1 MEDKKE
7 IKVCEPVP
15 EKKTWLDKIRDRK
28 NCCDNWADNHAVL
41 GFPYRH
47 PLLFGALLAVCV
59 FVVACCCRGP
69 VAANDDYS
77 TTSEVYESAPP
88 VFAAKKNANKNATL
102 DGYSDFYYMAGPS
115 CSWRYGSGA
124 FDYETQ
130 SLTITGYSNQ
140 WGVVSTDRAK
150 GLVYDDMN
158 YFAVVE
164 FSNLVNGF
172 KSSYGVSDLGIA
184 LLIDAPANMV
194 INWGYTL
201 DYDTYMVVPGVHKV
215 ASSSRYIYWAP
226 PNAYNYTS
234 TSTIGIGFSFDSPAT
249 ETNVKIRIDF
259 LGIETSTL
267 MQFGNTY
274 YNASFPAYVRM
285 PSVIPSV
292 YVDASNYDARQQG
305 YDIGHNIGFQE
316 GVESCDDLIASARAE
331 GEAYG
336 RQIGYQEGQTKNLTL
351 VELFW
356 YVIDEPFA
364 VIYRL
369 LDFDVLGINIFG
381 FVCGLVTLGL
391 IGFVIKLV
399 L

>member
-1 MEDKKE
+1 MEDKE
-7 IKVCEPVP
+7 NEKVCEPEP
-15 EKKTWLDKIRDRK
+15 EKKSWLDKIRAK
-28 NCCDNWADNHAVL
+28 KECADNWADNHAVL

-47 PLLFGALLAVCV
+47 PLLFGALLGVCV

-69 VAANDDYS
+69 AVAADDAS

-88 VFAAKKNANKNATL
+88 VFAEKKNANKSATMN
-102 DGYSDFYYMAGPS
+102 GYSDFYYMAGPT
-115 CSWRYGSGA
+115 CSWPWGSGT

-130 SLTITGYSNQ
+130 SLYITGYSSSWDNVDDTRQ
-140 WGVVSTDRAK
+140 GA
-150 GLVYDDMN
+150 LVFDDYS

-172 KSSYGVSDLGIA
+172 KPSYGVADLGIA
-184 LLIDAPANMV
+184 LLIEAPSNMH
-194 INWGYTL
+194 INWGYTT
-201 DYDTYMVVPGVHKV
+201 DYYTYLTVPDVHRT

-226 PNAYNYTS
+226 PSAFNHDS

-259 LGIETSTL
+259 LGIETTTQ
-267 MQFGNTY
+267 MEWGNTY
-274 YNASFPAYVRM
+274 YNSSFPAYVRM

-316 GVESCDDLIASARAE
+316 GVDSCDEIIAAARAE
-331 GEAYG
+331 GEAIG
-336 RQIGYQEGQTKNLTL
+336 REIGFREGQTKNLTL

-364 VIYRL
+364 TIYRL

-391 IGFVIKLV
+391 IGFVIKIIL
-399 L
+399 